1 MGRRVGAY
9 IELIEPARD
18 TQRHARRV
26 QHFEQPQETN
36 EAGARPCA
44 AFTNDE
50 VLRFDDVG
58 LSRDTGW
65 RAHTGCRDTNLLP
78 PWLD

>member
-58 LSRDTGW
+58 LALRQLSESVAW
-65 RAHTGCRDTNLLP
+65 QVIEH
-78 PWLD
+78 